1 MDGHRVLFDATN
13 QPLEGIFM
21 NLQIFRHAAILAI
34 CFSLGS
40 PVSALAQAQQGA
52 VAYSADFTLETADM
66 SQTGRIY
73 SSAGK
78 ERRESVMEGMVM
90 INIRREDLGKLWI
103 LMPSEQMY
111 MEISAGQENTSDMAA
126 TNPADYDVEMT
137 EVGPDVLDGVET
149 IKQKVIMTGADGSK
163 MGGFWWTTAE
173 GIPIKMD
180 MLAIEEGDKTR
191 LKQQLSNLEL
201 GEPDPSLFEIPDG
214 YQPLSMPFGMGVP
227 GMPSDD

>member
-1 MDGHRVLFDATN
+1 
-13 QPLEGIFM
+13 
-21 NLQIFRHAAILAI
+21 
-34 CFSLGS
+34 
-40 PVSALAQAQQGA
+40 
-52 VAYSADFTLETADM
+52 
-66 SQTGRIY
+66 
-73 SSAGK
+73 
-78 ERRESVMEGMVM
+78 
-90 INIRREDLGKLWI
+90 
-103 LMPSEQMY
+103 

-137 EVGPDVLDGVET
+137 EVGPELLDGVET
-149 IKQKVIMTGADGSK
+149 VKQKVIMTSADGGK

-201 GEPDPSLFEIPDG
+201 GEPDPSLFEIPAG
-214 YQPLSMPFGMGVP
+214 YQLLSMPFGMGMP